1 MLCMELKLLVY
12 DYCHSYITIIL
23 SDSEMCAGLMLKSL
37 YILWIHT
44 DTPMAHGDALCL
56 CVILAQQLSRQLNG
70 APPSSSPHDHDHHL
84 LIHSHDD
91 FASIHKS

>member
-1 MLCMELKLLVY
+1 MYCELKLLVY